1 MKERNKIKMSFNFIL
16 HNLRTL
22 LHIIHLKSID
32 KYKLFFGAK
41 SCSHHS
47 VNFSQSSSLRIF
59 SHDSVYD
66 AVYNRFYSAMRQSS
80 WIEIST
86 SDHCNES
93 IKLTWAPE
101 GKGRY
106 RRLGSKL
113 LHSIVLCSLA
123 RRATLTMPLFTLEY
137 KMSIRELSW
146 KPDDIPFRWNRG
158 WNYLNPQN
166 VGFAPAGFGSW
177 LWQQL

>member
-1 MKERNKIKMSFNFIL
+1 MKGRNKIKMSTNFIL

-41 SCSHHS
+41 SCNHHS
-47 VNFSQSSSLRIF
+47 VNFWQRSSLRIF

-66 AVYNRFYSAMRQSS
+66 TVYNRFYSATRQSS

-86 SDHCNES
+86 NDYFNQS
-93 IKLTWAPE
+93 IKLPWAPE
-101 GKGRY
+101 GKEKCRS
-106 RRLGSKL
+106 LGSKL
-113 LHSIVLCSLA
+113 LHFIVLCSLA
-123 RRATLTMPLFTLEY
+123 RRATLTMPLFTLEC
-137 KMSIRELSW
+137 KMSTGGLPR
-146 KPDDIPFRWNRG
+146 KPDDIPFRWNKG

-177 LWQQL
+177 L